1 MIACFFIKVGTC
13 APAPKRR
20 LGACGTRKGRVCYEQ
35 LRGARPRRRR
45 QAHSH
50 PLYGSGKPPGIMTPS
65 SVHESPAPPSPR
77 SLSTE
82 PVAVSVSSPPP
93 PCGRKRGRAGWG
105 GRTRGKRRGS
115 CVCRLRSA
123 RHRRCRP
130 AEETRSRAVGRA
142 DAGQGCEFV
151 FSCLWTLNLAVVF
164 QQNLDNRK
172 NFLTAR
178 PVNL

>member
-1 MIACFFIKVGTC
+1 VIACFFIKVGTC

-77 SLSTE
+77 SKKTE
-82 PVAVSVSSPPP
+82 PVARASAHLPARLRACIPGVQR
-93 PCGRKRGRAGWG
+93 RKRKKVEV
-105 GRTRGKRRGS
+105 RGMPLDASGHIHN
-115 CVCRLRSA
+115 RSTNPA
-123 RHRRCRP
+123 R
-130 AEETRSRAVGRA
+130 
-142 DAGQGCEFV
+142 
-151 FSCLWTLNLAVVF
+151 
-164 QQNLDNRK
+164 
-172 NFLTAR
+172 
-178 PVNL
+178 